1 MAEANKS
8 FVTPSESETRVPT
21 TPVSI
26 GYGHPEYH
34 FVQSISEI
42 QKTLGEINSSIRSLE
57 KTVDSTKSKVDDL
70 IGWKNKILGGAIA
83 IGVTCTLI
91 GFLFSK
97 FSDYITISA
106 PSDHQRPAET
116 QKK

>member
-1 MAEANKS
+1 MADANKS
-8 FVTPSESETRVPT
+8 FATPSESETRNPT

-34 FVQSISEI
+34 FVQSNSEI
-42 QKTLGEINSSIRSLE
+42 QKTLGEINSSIKSLE

-83 IGVTCTLI
+83 IGVICTLL

-97 FSDYITISA
+97 FSDYITIA
-106 PSDHQRPAET
+106 VPADHSHQTDT